1 MRSNTGVLTTE
12 FALDRSSTLAYALA
26 YLPQSSANANI
37 ILGVLLLE
45 IPFNGINNDAQ
56 KKNKILFMSKIKQ
69 KLNSLILK
77 EKKANCPKNKS
88 KFKNSLR
95 ALTIGLTFA
104 LLNFGSIDP
113 LASDWNQWRGNHTD
127 GSFKGSPWPN
137 SLNESNLEESWSTDK
152 LGASYSGPISDGQY
166 VFTTES
172 TKGKE
177 SVLAY
182 NLKDGELK
190 WKQTWAGEMKVP
202 FFAARNGSWIRSTPA
217 VANGKVFV
225 VGMRDHFLCLDA
237 KNGKLI
243 WEINFPKKYD
253 TPLPDFG
260 FASSP
265 LVDEK
270 YVYVQAGASFSK
282 IEQETG
288 TVVWR
293 ALNDK
298 GGMYGSAFSSPTLA
312 KINNNDLILVQ
323 TRSHLNGVNRL
334 DGKVLWDRP
343 IKAFRG
349 MNILTPLAFEDGIF
363 TSTLFFTSFKIITS
377 KAIAY
382 LHLRSNRFACY
393 DLKTG
398 KEQWFSSKSFGKY
411 MSLVVNGDKILA
423 LDQKGILYLIKADPE
438 KLNILSE
445 REIVDGESWAHL
457 GIQGKKMM
465 IRSLNR
471 LYVFDW
477 NNQQ

>member
-1 MRSNTGVLTTE
+1 
-12 FALDRSSTLAYALA
+12 
-26 YLPQSSANANI
+26 
-37 ILGVLLLE
+37 
-45 IPFNGINNDAQ
+45 
-56 KKNKILFMSKIKQ
+56 MSKIKQ

-77 EKKANCPKNKS
+77 EKKANCPKNKF

-104 LLNFGSIDP
+104 FINFGSIDP
-113 LASDWNQWRGNHTD
+113 LASDWNQWRGNLTD

-137 SLNESNLEESWSTDK
+137 SLNESNLEKSWSTDK

-225 VGMRDHFLCLDA
+225 GGMRDHLLCLDA
-237 KNGKLI
+237 KTGKII

-265 LVDEK
+265 LVDDK

-363 TSTLFFTSFKIITS
+363 TSTYGGGSSFISVTKS
-377 KAIAY
+377 KDEWATDIKWKNNSQGYMCSPVQYNGKAY

-398 KEQWFSSKSFGKY
+398 KEQWVSSKSFGKY

-477 NNQQ
+477 KNQQ

>member
-1 MRSNTGVLTTE
+1 MRKKYCPESSELRHGVHDGAVTNACLNSTPLSAMRSNTGVLTTE

-26 YLPQSSANANI
+26 YLPQSSANANS

-45 IPFNGINNDAQ
+45 IPFNGINNAAQ

-77 EKKANCPKNKS
+77 EKKANCPKNKF

-104 LLNFGSIDP
+104 FINFGSIDP
-113 LASDWNQWRGNHTD
+113 LASDWNQWRGNLTD

-225 VGMRDHFLCLDA
+225 G
-237 KNGKLI
+237 
-243 WEINFPKKYD
+243 
-253 TPLPDFG
+253 
-260 FASSP
+260 
-265 LVDEK
+265 
-270 YVYVQAGASFSK
+270 
-282 IEQETG
+282 
-288 TVVWR
+288 
-293 ALNDK
+293 
-298 GGMYGSAFSSPTLA
+298 
-312 KINNNDLILVQ
+312 
-323 TRSHLNGVNRL
+323 
-334 DGKVLWDRP
+334 
-343 IKAFRG
+343 
-349 MNILTPLAFEDGIF
+349 
-363 TSTLFFTSFKIITS
+363 
-377 KAIAY
+377 
-382 LHLRSNRFACY
+382 
-393 DLKTG
+393 
-398 KEQWFSSKSFGKY
+398 
-411 MSLVVNGDKILA
+411 
-423 LDQKGILYLIKADPE
+423 
-438 KLNILSE
+438 
-445 REIVDGESWAHL
+445 
-457 GIQGKKMM
+457 
-465 IRSLNR
+465 
-471 LYVFDW
+471 
-477 NNQQ
+477 

>member
-1 MRSNTGVLTTE
+1 M
-12 FALDRSSTLAYALA
+12 
-26 YLPQSSANANI
+26 
-37 ILGVLLLE
+37 
-45 IPFNGINNDAQ
+45 
-56 KKNKILFMSKIKQ
+56 
-69 KLNSLILK
+69 KLNNQNLFFLSYKKLRANYPKESSNIKNLLNRVTLGLILTFSTFGTI
-77 EKKANCPKNKS
+77 KS
-88 KFKNSLR
+88 S
-95 ALTIGLTFA
+95 
-104 LLNFGSIDP
+104 
-113 LASDWNQWRGNHTD
+113 ASDWNQWRGNLTD
-127 GSFKGSPWPN
+127 GSFKGSIWPD
-137 SLNESNLEESWSTDK
+137 SLNKSKLTKSWSSDK

-182 NLKDGELK
+182 SLKDGELK

-217 VANGKVFV
+217 IANGKVFV
-225 VGMRDHFLCLDA
+225 GGMRDHLLCLDA
-237 KNGKLI
+237 KTGKLV

-253 TPLPDFG
+253 TPVPDFG

-270 YVYVQAGASFSK
+270 FVYVQAGASFNK

-288 TVVWR
+288 TIVWR

-298 GGMYGSAFSSPTLA
+298 GGMYGSAFSSPCLA
-312 KINNNDLILVQ
+312 KINNEDLILVQ

-334 DGKVLWDRP
+334 DGKVLWNRP

-349 MNILTPLAFEDGIF
+349 MNILTPLAFEDGIY
-363 TSTLFFTSFKIITS
+363 TSTYGGGSSFIRVS
-377 KAIAY
+377 KKKEEWSTDIKWKNNSQGYMCSPVQYNGKAY

-398 KEQWFSSKSFGKY
+398 KEEWVSSKSFGKY
-411 MSLVVNGDKILA
+411 MSLVINGDKILA
-423 LDQKGILYLIKADPE
+423 LDQKGILYLIKADPK

-445 REIVDGESWAHL
+445 REVVDGESWAHL
-457 GIQGKKMM
+457 GIQNKKMM
-465 IRSLNR
+465 IRGLNR

-477 NNQQ
+477 KNE